1 MKVCPLCAAT
11 RRDRCTCLDGAADS
25 LREHSVNRALE
36 AKVIRQQQEVA
47 AGGAE
52 QQQPILKKIKVE
64 QQDVA
69 VAGTVEMA
77 VQTNVQGAEFL
88 KSKSL
93 KDHYYGRKKAWHAER
108 AQLQNELAEEREKNA
123 ALQADDR
130 AWALKLFEE
139 RGKLAELRS
148 VCAAREA
155 AEEAR
160 RSNARAGRAS
170 SSGDRATKK
179 C

>member
-11 RRDRCTCLDGAADS
+11 RRDRCTCLDGTADS
-25 LREHSVNRALE
+25 LREHSVDRALQT
-36 AKVIRQQQEVA
+36 KVKRQQQEAA

-52 QQQPILKKIKVE
+52 HQQLILKKIKVE

-69 VAGTVEMA
+69 VAGTVEMV
-77 VQTNVQGAEFL
+77 VQTDVQGAECL
-88 KSKSL
+88 KFERL
-93 KDHYYGRKKAWHAER
+93 RDYYCERKKAWRAER
-108 AQLQNELAEEREKNA
+108 AQLHNEHAEERAKNA

-130 AWALKLFEE
+130 AWALKLGEE

-160 RSNARAGRAS
+160 RSNARARWAS
-170 SSGDRATKK
+170 SSGDWTTKK

>member
-11 RRDRCTCLDGAADS
+11 RRDRCTCLDGTADS
-25 LREHSVNRALE
+25 LREHSVNRALQT
-36 AKVIRQQQEVA
+36 KVKRQQQEVA

-52 QQQPILKKIKVE
+52 QQQPILKKIMVE

-77 VQTNVQGAEFL
+77 VQTDVQGAEFL
-88 KSKSL
+88 RFECL
-93 KDHYYGRKKAWHAER
+93 RDHYYERKKAWH
-108 AQLQNELAEEREKNA
+108 
-123 ALQADDR
+123 ADDR
-130 AWALKLFEE
+130 AWALKLGEE

-160 RSNARAGRAS
+160 RSNARARWAS
-170 SSGDRATKK
+170 SSGDWATKK